1 MALGSLFL
9 VVAGLALAADWP
21 QWRGPNRDGVSAE
34 TGLLKEWP
42 KDGPKLLWQLN
53 DIGEG
58 YSTPSVV
65 GGRLYLISNTGMD
78 NEYVEAL
85 DVANGKKVWSTKIGK
100 VGPNQMVNYPG
111 SRSTPTVDGEAI
123 YALGSDGDLVCLE
136 TNSGVVRWH
145 KNLRTDFEGKPG
157 SWAYAESPL
166 IDGDAL
172 ICSPGGKDATMVALN
187 KNSGQVIWKAV
198 VPTGDLAGY
207 ASPIVVNGA
216 GRKQYVTF
224 MAKGV
229 IGVDAQ
235 TGKFLWRYDKTGNG
249 PANIPTPVAHDGM
262 VYSAAA
268 KTGGGLVRLKPSADG
283 VDAEQV
289 YFERNLPFNIGGAF
303 LVGDFMYGTAGTG
316 LVCAEFATG
325 KIKWQDKTLGA
336 GAVCYADGRI
346 YVHCESGKVAL
357 VEATPDGFNEK
368 GSFTPSDLP
377 KRLRGAMEKAWS
389 YPVVAN
395 GKLYIRDLEMLW
407 CYDVKDVK

>member
-21 QWRGPNRDGVSAE
+21 QWRGPNRDGVSTE

-42 KDGPKLLWQLN
+42 KDGPKLLWQLK
-53 DIGEG
+53 DVGEG

-85 DVANGKKVWSTKIGK
+85 DVANGQKVWSTKIGK
-100 VGPNQMVNYPG
+100 VGPNQMMNYPG
-111 SRSTPTVDGEAI
+111 SRSTPTVDGDAI

-145 KNLRTDFEGKPG
+145 KSLRTDFEGKPG

-198 VPTGDLAGY
+198 VPTGDAAAY

-216 GRKQYVTF
+216 SRKQYVTF
-224 MAKGV
+224 MAKGL

-235 TGKFLWRYDKTGNG
+235 TGKFLWRYDQTGKG

-289 YFERNLPFNIGGAF
+289 YFERNLPFNIGGAV

-336 GAVCYADGRI
+336 GAVCYADNRI

-357 VEATPDGFNEK
+357 VEATPDGFKEK
-368 GSFTPSDLP
+368 GCFTPSDLP
-377 KRLRGAMEKAWS
+377 KRPRGAMEKAWS